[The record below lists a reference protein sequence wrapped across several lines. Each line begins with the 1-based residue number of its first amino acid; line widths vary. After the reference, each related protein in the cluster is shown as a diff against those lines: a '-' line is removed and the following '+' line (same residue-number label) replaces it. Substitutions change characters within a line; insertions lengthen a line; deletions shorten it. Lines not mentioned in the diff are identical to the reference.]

1 MCCEF
6 NSFLSVIVII
16 YEDVNELNQH
26 QCFSILN
33 QPPLD
38 DDPFKIYGVKSD
50 EQGLVFEIENIS
62 RWAHYII
69 FQ

>member
-16 YEDVNELNQH
+16 YEGANELTNINI
-26 QCFSILN
+26 FSILN

-50 EQGLVFEIENIS
+50 EQGLVFEIENVS
-62 RWAHYII
+62 R
-69 FQ
+69 